1 MRIILIS
8 LFALLTN
15 IGHAAS
21 LATVSPIAHSMSSAL
36 SENTPIEVTYLPPT
50 RLPINRIPSWLNRSA
65 TEPMEHFDAIVNISS
80 MRPDLAFYVPLRSR
94 NIRIVPIDI
103 AKALIPGG
111 EQVATHQADE
121 YFWLNTNNALLMLGI
136 LKRDLSTLWPEYA
149 EQISQNYQTTS
160 AALRQIALD
169 IDDAL
174 LMKGYDAIVLDKSS
188 LEPFSK
194 GLLLPTLDASEAEGL
209 NTITLSNKAS
219 ASTWQL
225 DDFSRYSDVP
235 FIERWQ
241 QAIQSMP

>member
-65 TEPMEHFDAIVNISS
+65 TEPMKHFDAIVNISS

-160 AALRQIALD
+160 VALRQLALD

-241 QAIQSMP
+241 

>member
-80 MRPDLAFYVPLRSR
+80 MRPDLAFYVPIRSR

-160 AALRQIALD
+160 VALRQLALD

>member
-15 IGHAAS
+15 IGHTAS
-21 LATVSPIAHSMSSAL
+21 LATVSPIAHSMGSAL

-174 LMKGYDAIVLDKSS
+174 LMKGYDAIQLNKSS

>member
-8 LFALLTN
+8 LLALLTN

-160 AALRQIALD
+160 AALRQLALD

-174 LMKGYDAIVLDKSS
+174 LMKGYDAIQLNKSS

-219 ASTWQL
+219 ASTWQV

>member
-1 MRIILIS
+1 MRIIFVS
-8 LFALLTN
+8 LFMLLAN
-15 IGHAAS
+15 IGQAANI
-21 LATVSPIAHSMSSAL
+21 ATVSPIAHSMSSAL

-149 EQISQNYQTTS
+149 EQISQNYQATS
-160 AALRQIALD
+160 AALRQLALD

-174 LMKGYDAIVLDKSS
+174 LMKGYDAIHLDKSS

-219 ASTWQL
+219 ASTWQV

>member
-8 LFALLTN
+8 LLALLTN

-65 TEPMEHFDAIVNISS
+65 TEPMKHFDAIVNISS

-160 AALRQIALD
+160 VALRQIALD

-174 LMKGYDAIVLDKSS
+174 LMKGYDAIQLNKSS

-219 ASTWQL
+219 ASTWQV

>member
-160 AALRQIALD
+160 VELRQLALD

-241 QAIQSMP
+241 QAIQSMQ

>member
-8 LFALLTN
+8 LLALLTN

-160 AALRQIALD
+160 AALRQLALD

>member
-8 LFALLTN
+8 LLALLTN

-65 TEPMEHFDAIVNISS
+65 TEPMKHFDAIVNISS

-160 AALRQIALD
+160 VALRQIALD

-174 LMKGYDAIVLDKSS
+174 LMKGYDAIQLNKSS

>member
-65 TEPMEHFDAIVNISS
+65 TEPMKHFDAIVNISS

-160 AALRQIALD
+160 VALRQLALD

>member
-8 LFALLTN
+8 LFALLAN

-160 AALRQIALD
+160 AALRQLALD

-174 LMKGYDAIVLDKSS
+174 LMKGYDAIQLNKSS

-219 ASTWQL
+219 ASTWQV

>member
-1 MRIILIS
+1 MK
-8 LFALLTN
+8 
-15 IGHAAS
+15 
-21 LATVSPIAHSMSSAL
+21 
-36 SENTPIEVTYLPPT
+36 
-50 RLPINRIPSWLNRSA
+50 
-65 TEPMEHFDAIVNISS
+65 HFDAIVNISS

-160 AALRQIALD
+160 VALRQLALD